1 MHSLKD
7 SEKVAPMI
15 KILLQTAILDQC
27 INVFYDTLTDNFIKP
42 RLKFISNQ
50 KVFER
55 LGQLMALP
63 LIRRRYPS
71 SLVDKFITVEIREVP
86 DGVYPSH
93 HKMKS

>member
-7 SEKVAPMI
+7 SEKVATMI
-15 KILLQTAILDQC
+15 KILLRTAILDQC

-50 KVFER
+50 KIFER

-71 SLVDKFITVEIREVP
+71 TFADKIITVEARQFP
-86 DGVYPSH
+86 DGIYSSH